1 MNKQTVALIVLF
13 AGWVLTADIANATT
27 YEDIAGQWSGDVTD
41 YVFAPD
47 TLTVK
52 FTDRPMCS
60 RSRNT
65 TTPTTAYVLIGST
78 ESAKSRTRFSLSSAA
93 ARWRS
98 RGATTNRAELSVAA
112 NLATDLEASRE
123 RLATCCQPRGNRE
136 GPTCLSV
143 SIGRRESRPSCWLRW
158 GAFSPSRHIR

>member
-1 MNKQTVALIVLF
+1 M
-13 AGWVLTADIANATT
+13 TADRT
-27 YEDIAGQWSGDVTD
+27 
-41 YVFAPD
+41 
-47 TLTVK
+47 
-52 FTDRPMCS
+52 MCS

-98 RGATTNRAELSVAA
+98 RGATTNRVELSVAA

-123 RLATCCQPRGNRE
+123 RLATCCQPHGNRE

-143 SIGRRESRPSCWLRW
+143 GIGRRESRPSSWRRR
-158 GAFSPSRHIR
+158 GVFSPTVVFAKDRLSDLVFDIRPLHPLRQGLE